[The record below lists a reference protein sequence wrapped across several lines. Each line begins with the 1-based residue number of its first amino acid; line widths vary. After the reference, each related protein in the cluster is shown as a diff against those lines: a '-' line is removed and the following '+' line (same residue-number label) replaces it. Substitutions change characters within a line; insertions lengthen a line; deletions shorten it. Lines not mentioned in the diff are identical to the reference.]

1 MVAKIGHKLK
11 CSCESY
17 EKVSGFTV
25 LNLRDMEPQMYIINK
40 SNSTLL

>member
-11 CSCESY
+11 GSCESY
-17 EKVSGFTV
+17 EKVSGF
-25 LNLRDMEPQMYIINK
+25 NSLRDMEPQMYISNK